1 MKYYIFV
8 VDGEV
13 ASNLRVPEISF
24 ESESFD
30 KYRAI
35 MESNP
40 TIVPANEPVEEGWTW
55 DGKNFNPP
63 VE

>member
-13 ASNLRVPEISF
+13 ASNLRVPEISVK
-24 ESESFD
+24 SESFD

-40 TIVPANEPVEEGWTW
+40 TIVPANEPVEEGYLW
-55 DGKNFNPP
+55 DGTNFTAPA
-63 VE
+63 